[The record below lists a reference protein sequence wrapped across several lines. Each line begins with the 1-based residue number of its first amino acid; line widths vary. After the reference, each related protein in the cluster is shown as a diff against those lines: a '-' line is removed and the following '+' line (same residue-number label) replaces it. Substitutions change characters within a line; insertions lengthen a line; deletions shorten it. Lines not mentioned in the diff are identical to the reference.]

1 MKTKSIALF
10 FIILLMVFFST
21 QATAQS
27 IRIIRFEA
35 LQKLYEQPTDTVYI
49 VNFWATWCRPCVA
62 ELPNFELLSRNN
74 QHKKVKVLLVSM
86 DFAKDLPS
94 KVQPFVKK
102 KQLKSTVLLLNESD
116 ANRFIDRVEPSWSG
130 ALPATLILNNARQKR
145 KFFEK
150 EMSYELLT
158 KEIQAF
164 W

>member
-1 MKTKSIALF
+1 MKTSIALLF
-10 FIILLMVFFST
+10 SILLVAFSIT
-21 QATAQS
+21 QTTAQS

-35 LQKLYEQPTDTVYI
+35 LQKLYEQPTDTVYV

-62 ELPNFELLSRNN
+62 ELPNFELLHRNN
-74 QHKKVKVLLVSM
+74 QYKKVKVLLVSM
-86 DFAKDLPS
+86 DFAKDLLS

-116 ANRFIDRVEPSWSG
+116 TNRFIDRVEPTWSG
-130 ALPATLILNNARQKR
+130 ALPATLMVNNARQKR